1 MTSSTDKTAFGTP
14 MDIATIIGLIL
25 GFGLILVSI
34 AMGGGGLAP
43 FIDVPSGMIVFGGA
57 IAASL
62 INFPLKNVLGTF
74 GVVMKCFLFK
84 LPDTKDTIQQFKS
97 FAEVVRKDGLLAL
110 EEKAADIN
118 DDFMRRGV
126 ESLIGGAS
134 ADDITLT
141 LETELSY
148 IQQRHV
154 AGKKIVDSCG
164 AAAPAFGMIGTL
176 IGLVQMLRALDDPS
190 KIGGGMATALL
201 TTLYG
206 ALVANVVCIPLAGK
220 LEARSQEETVIR
232 ELIIAGIVLLSEG
245 ATPRA
250 VEEKLVTFLSPK
262 ARTAAA
268 AEAA

>member
-1 MTSSTDKTAFGTP
+1 
-14 MDIATIIGLIL
+14 MDIATIIGLVL

-34 AMGGGGLAP
+34 AMGTGGLLP
-43 FIDVPSGMIVFGGA
+43 FIDIPSVMIVFGGA

-74 GVVMKCFLFK
+74 NVLMKCFLFK
-84 LPDTKDTIQQFKS
+84 LPDATETIRQFKS
-97 FAEVVRKDGLLAL
+97 FAEIVRKDGLLAL
-110 EEKAADIN
+110 EEKAAAIK

-134 ADDITLT
+134 ADEIVQT

-148 IQQRHV
+148 IEIRHV
-154 AGKKIVDSCG
+154 SGKKIIDSAG

-206 ALVANVVCIPLAGK
+206 ALIANVVCIPLAGK
-220 LEARSQEETVIR
+220 LETRSQEENMLR
-232 ELIIAGIVLLSEG
+232 ELMIKGIVMLAEG
-245 ATPRA
+245 ATPRTM
-250 VEEKLVTFLSPK
+250 EEQLLAFLAPK
-262 ARTAAA
+262 SRKAKSA
-268 AEAA
+268 